1 MDKKSY
7 VLQDY
12 YDKKFLY
19 DWGTKIY
26 EFTADINKAY
36 LFNRQEAFIR
46 RKYINKFYGRKRVG
60 VVNKENIFSD
70 NF

>member
-70 NF
+70 KL